1 MTKQQFNNLIYR
13 LTHRDE
19 ILKKAAKRR
28 LERGAKPRKT
38 ANNGDAERL
47 YANTAE
53 LVQKAWE
60 YVKSR
65 QKANA
70 PVTANERRIVK
81 NARARAI
88 YQREQARRSEQQKV
102 QKALERAQRQAQREA
117 RAQAKAQRQAQ
128 RQAQREARATQKAA
142 EQAQSSAAN
151 ALVAKWF
158 SAARAAFSGNVGG
171 FNNYAV
177 WLAGRE
183 FRAALRR
190 GGRAELALK
199 LAEWKRETK
208 ASGAKLVIKL
218 IELTAR
224 ANAESY
230 TTNSNYKR
238 SINERDFNDD

>member
-19 ILKKAAKRR
+19 ILKKAAKKR
-28 LERGAKPRKT
+28 LEHGAKPRKT

-70 PVTANERRIVK
+70 PVTANERRIIK

-88 YQREQARRSEQQKV
+88 YQREQAERQAQRE
-102 QKALERAQRQAQREA
+102 AERAQRQAQREA
-117 RAQAKAQRQAQ
+117 
-128 RQAQREARATQKAA
+128 QKAA
-142 EQAQSSAAN
+142 EQAQREAERAERQAQREAQKAAEQAQREAQKAAEQAQRSATN
-151 ALVAKWF
+151 ALVVEWF
-158 SAARAAFSGNVGG
+158 GAVRGTYKGG
-171 FNNYAV
+171 RTQFIQHST
-177 WLAGRE
+177 WLAARE
-183 FRAALRR
+183 FRAAMRR

-218 IELTAR
+218 IELTAQ

-230 TTNSNYKR
+230 TANSNLTKGA
-238 SINERDFNDD
+238 